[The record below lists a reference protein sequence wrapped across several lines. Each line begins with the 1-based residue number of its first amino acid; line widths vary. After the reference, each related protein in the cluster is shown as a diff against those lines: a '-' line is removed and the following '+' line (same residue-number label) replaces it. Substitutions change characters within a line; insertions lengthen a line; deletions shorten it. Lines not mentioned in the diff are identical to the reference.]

1 MMKFKIVEYGCLNEL
16 QKNQAVELF
25 IEGFGHFM
33 TFSKDEDLKRK
44 LFFEMFHPAL
54 FLCCSRRE
62 KITTT
67 RQSKNTNNRQTKM
80 TNNAQFF
87 LLV

>member
-1 MMKFKIVEYGCLNEL
+1 MMKSKIVEYGCLNEL

-44 LFFEMFHPAL
+44 LFLKCFIL
-54 FLCCSRRE
+54 LCFCVMW
-62 KITTT
+62 
-67 RQSKNTNNRQTKM
+67 KM
-80 TNNAQFF
+80 KKY
-87 LLV
+87 

>member
-1 MMKFKIVEYGCLNEL
+1 MNYLSEE
-16 QKNQAVELF
+16 E
-25 IEGFGHFM
+25 
-33 TFSKDEDLKRK
+33 
-44 LFFEMFHPAL
+44 
-54 FLCCSRRE
+54 FLDIDAFVSRRYCSRRE

-67 RQSKNTNNRQTKM
+67 RQSENTNNRQTKM